1 MDNLSLGTINDDE
14 FTEFDHDQREPAAR
28 TEIQPDGQIIAKR
41 TRQKIPEKWTRVIS
55 INHDSLIDLNTFSI
69 ASDILMN
76 QGIQNIIR
84 GRNKDQWK
92 PHFLP
97 KQYKLQLPSLEI

>member
-55 INHDSLIDLNTFSI
+55 INHDSLIDLKNFSI

-76 QGIQNIIR
+76 EGILEYYKKQEQR
-84 GRNKDQWK
+84 
-92 PHFLP
+92 PMEASFLA
-97 KQYKLQLPSLEI
+97 